1 MDDRDYMEMALSLA
15 EKGRGY
21 TSPNPMVG
29 AVVVSGGTVV
39 GRGYHRAYGGP
50 HAEVYALDEAGEKAR
65 GATLYVTLEPC
76 NHTGKTPPCTRKILA
91 AGIADVVMAL
101 ADPNPLASGGA
112 DFLRANGVRVRDGVC
127 EDQARKQNEI
137 FIHHVTTKRPF
148 VIVKY
153 AATLDGR
160 IATRT
165 GDSKWVSGP
174 ESRAYVHEIRHL
186 VDGIL
191 VGIGTILADDP
202 SLTTR
207 IENMKG
213 RDPRRIV
220 LDSRLSIPETAGI
233 LHLESDSDT
242 ILVCGLLDRTDGV
255 LQAKKSRLTARGVTV
270 LETPLAGGQ
279 IDLNALMIT
288 LGAMGLSSVLIEG
301 GSRVLS
307 SALRSGIV
315 NRVIAFYAP
324 KLLGGDDGAP
334 VCRGPG
340 PEWMKDAI
348 MLDNMTVHRRG
359 DDLVI
364 EADVARSGSH

>member
-1 MDDRDYMEMALSLA
+1 MNDEHYMEMALALA

-29 AVVVSGGTVV
+29 AVVVRGGEVV

-50 HAEVYALDEAGEKAR
+50 HAEVYAIDEAGEKAR

-76 NHTGKTPPCTRKILA
+76 NHTGKTPPCTQKILA
-91 AGIADVVMAL
+91 AGMAEVVMAL
-101 ADPNPLASGGA
+101 ADPNPVASGGA
-112 DFLRANGVRVRDGVC
+112 DVLRAAGVTVRSGIC
-127 EDQARKQNEI
+127 EDKARKQNEI
-137 FIHHVTTKRPF
+137 FIHHVTTRRPF

-191 VGIGTILADDP
+191 VGLGTILADDP

-207 IENMKG
+207 IEGMRG

-233 LHLESDSDT
+233 LHLDSDSDT
-242 ILVCGLLDRTDGV
+242 IVVCGPIDRAAGA
-255 LQAKKSRLTARGVTV
+255 LQAKKERLTARGVTV
-270 LETPLAGGQ
+270 LESPLADGQ
-279 IDLNALMIT
+279 IDLNALMVR

-348 MLDNMTVHRRG
+348 ALTHMTVHRRG
-359 DDLVI
+359 EDLVI
-364 EADVARSGSH
+364 EADAARSESQ